1 MTWEVET
8 ELEVTEWYLSL
19 SGNDRDLV
27 AERVDLLANLGH
39 MLRMPHARPLGE
51 GLFEL
56 RFDMSRQSWRISYW
70 QRPDGVIVL
79 LTVFHKQR
87 DNEAREVARARRA
100 LDACRANHVPRAS
113 RDANEERT

>member
-1 MTWEVET
+1 M
-8 ELEVTEWYLSL
+8 
-19 SGNDRDLV
+19 V

-51 GLFEL
+51 AVRTTFRHVPPVVEDHLL
-56 RFDMSRQSWRISYW
+56 A
-70 QRPDGVIVL
+70 RPDGVIVL

-100 LDACRANHVPRAS
+100 LGACRAAHATS
-113 RDANEERT
+113 